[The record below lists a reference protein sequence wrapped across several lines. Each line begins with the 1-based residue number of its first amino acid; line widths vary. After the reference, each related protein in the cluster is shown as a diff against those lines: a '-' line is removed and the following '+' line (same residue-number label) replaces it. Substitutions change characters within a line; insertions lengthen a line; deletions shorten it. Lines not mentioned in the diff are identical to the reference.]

1 MQALKRDDLMP
12 LERYHS
18 ERINFRRDVIAH
30 KKARQLALGPNA
42 TLYFESRLSIQYLSL
57 IHI

>member
-18 ERINFRRDVIAH
+18 ERDNFRREVIAH
-30 KKARQLALGPNA
+30 KKTRQLTLGANA
-42 TLYFESRLSIQYLSL
+42 RSNHGLLLTSNPWWVT
-57 IHI
+57 